1 MEQTYK
7 PTYIVVYS
15 FPIRLGLQC
24 GSTVCLLASIL
35 GVAAG
40 ISIYTIVLRA
50 VLSFFML
57 GIFGWILG
65 MIIEDIDKKAQKK
78 AEQEEDDIQHGI
90 TPQLPDSKTQA
101 GIQEKQ
107 KSSSKEK
114 KLKEPVLPAGLQAPS
129 ESMAALNVPF
139 QQPFIPPTMQQPQ
152 PLQNGNSPLTIKK
165 VFM

>member
-90 TPQLPDSKTQA
+90 TPQLPKKFIKRKKIKRTCSSGRLA
-101 GIQEKQ
+101 SSFGING
-107 KSSSKEK
+107 SSECSI
-114 KLKEPVLPAGLQAPS
+114 PA
-129 ESMAALNVPF
+129 
-139 QQPFIPPTMQQPQ
+139 
-152 PLQNGNSPLTIKK
+152 TIYPADHATASTITKW
-165 VFM
+165 